1 MLDTLGSFLDTVV
14 INENETESVFGY
26 EKYALQVQDIDP
38 VDFSGQIF
46 VVDLGSVEEA
56 LNSTRITQDDLN
68 IASLM
73 SLVTNATATVKI
85 QKSLINLTRYCQMD
99 GFNASQQRLSYS
111 VFLSDILFQSLNR
124 SDNKV
129 ANGSI
134 IVSMRL
140 NCPEK
145 DVLNSPIQTTFRT
158 YSQVS
163 SIIIII
169 TVVILFLSQVSNKA
183 NGSECVHWNTGML
196 YTVYAWLSHKI
207 DQRSINYRV
216 WRMVH

>member
-26 EKYALQVQDIDP
+26 EKYALQVQNIDP

-68 IASLM
+68 ITSLM
-73 SLVTNATATVKI
+73 SLVTNATATVRI
-85 QKSLINLTRYCQMD
+85 QKSLINQTGYCQTE

-111 VFLSDILFQSLNR
+111 VFLSDILFQSFNR

-134 IVSMRL
+134 IVSTRL
-140 NCPEK
+140 NCPEN

-163 SIIIII
+163 NIVIIIIL

-183 NGSECVHWNTGML
+183 NGSECVHWKTGML
-196 YTVYAWLSHKI
+196 YTVYMHG
-207 DQRSINYRV
+207 
-216 WRMVH
+216 